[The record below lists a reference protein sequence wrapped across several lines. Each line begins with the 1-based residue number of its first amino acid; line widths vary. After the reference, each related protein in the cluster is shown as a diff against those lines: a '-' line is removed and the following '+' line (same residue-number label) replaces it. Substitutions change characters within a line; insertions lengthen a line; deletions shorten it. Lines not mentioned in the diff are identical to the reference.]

1 MYDPAQA
8 LAMVDLHRWPLLTL
22 CGLAMVANYVWFI
35 EGYRVVARER
45 LYSLP
50 LFCTFFWFAHD
61 LSVVYRYDTWFH
73 HFDHWFPKLWWGAL
87 VLTVLFELAFL
98 GQAARLGRPEL
109 LPGSTPMQF
118 GLLMAAG
125 AGSAVVVWELLKWV
139 LDDQLYLLMF
149 GVAVGAYP
157 LFSVPLLL
165 RRRSAAGQTPLMW
178 VSYTV
183 LAACYFTAT
192 ALWLGD
198 GFRDWR
204 WLLFGAGCIA
214 AGPVMT
220 YVVYQMRTNGRTF
233 GMRAP
238 DPAVPMRAALAV
250 EVGG

>member
-35 EGYRVVARER
+35 EGYRVAARER

-50 LFCTFFWFAHD
+50 LF
-61 LSVVYRYDTWFH
+61 
-73 HFDHWFPKLWWGAL
+73 
-87 VLTVLFELAFL
+87 
-98 GQAARLGRPEL
+98 L
-109 LPGSTPMQF
+109 LI
-118 GLLMAAG
+118 AAG
-125 AGSAVVVWELLKWV
+125 AGSAVVVWGLLKWV
-139 LDDQLYLLMF
+139 LDAQLYLLMF
-149 GVAVGAYP
+149 GVTAGAYP